1 MYFSASPDEGLLEK
15 HLECL
20 PDCKQYFF
28 DYVVPAD
35 VYNTFKPTLLK
46 RDAKDAHPRVASRL
60 FVRVIKAMS
69 QFQPFP
75 KSRTF
80 TVALR
85 KNARSFSLASTRLRI

>member
-1 MYFSASPDEGLLEK
+1 MFPLSASPDEGLLER

-20 PDCKQYFF
+20 PDCQQYYF

-46 RDAKDAHPRVASRL
+46 RDARVHPRVASRL

-69 QFQPFP
+69 QPY
-75 KSRTF
+75 SARRTF
-80 TVALR
+80 TAAVR
-85 KNARSFSLASTRLRI
+85 KNFRRHISLAAHIK